1 MKTSLGLKTLLA
13 GSLLVGFNSF
23 GQKLNE
29 TTAAT
34 DFNNFKKLIQKGK
47 FEEATTS
54 LMSAKNYIDLA
65 AENTETKDSPKTLYY
80 KGLIYMA
87 ISDINSKEIAPEKS
101 FEIAL
106 ESFKKGFDISDK
118 FDGDIAEKMYELKRD
133 TDNKSF
139 KLYQDSAF
147 AKASDSYFKS
157 AKLLNVVGQIDSI
170 ALYYSGVSANLA
182 NLSDIAAERFSKCA
196 EIGYKIP
203 NSYIYAAQALR
214 KEKRYT
220 EAKELVIKG
229 RKLFPSDRSLLLE
242 LVNAS
247 IESGDTKGA
256 EASLVEAL
264 AADPT
269 NKQLYYVI
277 GTIYMDLKQND
288 KAEDALNKAIELDP
302 NYADAQYQLGAHL
315 LSVASGIKE
324 EASKLKFG
332 DPNYEKMI
340 AKSDVVYKKALVPLE
355 AYITKIP
362 NDKEV
367 LTIISQI
374 YKSLKN
380 SAMALEYKKRADAV
394 PAK

>member
-1 MKTSLGLKTLLA
+1 MKTSLSLKTVIA
-13 GSLLVGFNSF
+13 SSLLLGFNSF

-34 DFNNFKKLIQKGK
+34 EFNNFNKLIQKGK
-47 FEEATTS
+47 FEEASTS
-54 LMSAKNYIDLA
+54 IQTAKNYIDLA
-65 AENTETKDSPKTLYY
+65 AENTETKDSPKTLFY
-80 KGLIYMA
+80 KGQIYLA
-87 ISDINSKEIAPEKS
+87 LSKLNTKDESPEKS
-101 FEIAL
+101 FETAL
-106 ESFKKGFDISDK
+106 ESLKKGFSISDK
-118 FDGDIAEKMYELKRD
+118 FDGDIIETMYELKRD
-133 TDNKSF
+133 TDNKSY
-139 KLYQDSAF
+139 KLYQDSAY
-147 AKASDSYFKS
+147 AKASDSYYKS
-157 AKLLNVVGQIDSI
+157 ARLLSVIGQIDST

-182 NLSDIAAERFSKCA
+182 NLYAIAAERFSKCA

-214 KEKRYT
+214 KEKRYA

-229 RKLFPSDRSLLLE
+229 RKLFPSERSLLLE

-277 GTIYMDLKQND
+277 GTIYMELKQND
-288 KAEDALNKAIELDP
+288 KAEDALNKAIEIDP

-315 LSVASGIKE
+315 LSVASSIKE